1 MSLNSGTTELSE
13 EDQMTA
19 ALAER
24 RAAKQN
30 GSAADASTEA
40 AATTTTADTTAAA
53 DPAAPTG
60 ASTAEPNGAGEG
72 AAQPN
77 ATQETKAADA
87 TTSAAAKPDVDAEL
101 AAKQAELHRLTSEIG
116 RVSALNRK
124 NQESVQEIARLREQ
138 LETAQKPPETQS
150 EARQRL
156 AALAEQAK
164 QFPELVS
171 VINVV
176 GEALTEVE
184 KKSETVAKSAA
195 AQAVEPLAAVRRHHD
210 DAVEREQQ
218 AAYVAAEKAFK
229 DTYPTTAEVVRTPEF
244 KAWLNSAPAQIQ
256 HAFHKGQTPQ
266 EAMPVMDAYDAHLR
280 RSGKPS
286 IAQLPQS
293 QQQQTANTAKSDD
306 SEERLRRATGI
317 QPRQNGGKGSLPPA
331 DDFEASQAF
340 FRKQRLARSQGAAA

>member
-1 MSLNSGTTELSE
+1 MSLKAGTTELSE

-24 RAAKQN
+24 RAAKQS
-30 GSAADASTEA
+30 GSAEDSPAE
-40 AATTTTADTTAAA
+40 AATTTTTTESSAAA
-53 DPAAPTG
+53 DPAASTE
-60 ASTAEPNGAGEG
+60 ASTAESPGAGEG

-77 ATQETKAADA
+77 ATQEQKAADA
-87 TTSAAAKPDVDAEL
+87 QAPAAAKPAVDTAI
-101 AAKQAELHRLTSEIG
+101 AAAQAELHRLTSEIG

-124 NQESVQEIARLREQ
+124 NQESAQEIARLREQ
-138 LETAQKPPETQS
+138 LEQAQKPPETQS

-210 DAVEREQQ
+210 DVVEREYQ
-218 AAYVAAEKAFK
+218 AAYAAAEKAFK
-229 DTYPTTAEVVRTPEF
+229 ETYPTTAEVVRTPEF
-244 KAWLNSAPAQIQ
+244 EAWLNTAPAQIQ

-293 QQQQTANTAKSDD
+293 QQQQPAAAAKSDD
-306 SEERLRRATGI
+306 SDERLRRATGL

-331 DDFEASQAF
+331 DDFDAAQAY
-340 FRKQRLARSQGAAA
+340 FRQKRLAKAQGAAA